1 MIKLSYPYTL
11 AGVILHQKD
20 RGFNSNTVK
29 LDSIFSQKLIKD
41 IKINNNT
48 LETVR
53 KKPKIEG

>member
-20 RGFNSNTVK
+20 RSFNSNTV
-29 LDSIFSQKLIKD
+29 IFD